1 MEMSAGTGSNDRS
14 ARNRIRRPMVQ
25 LSIMDA
31 LKKRP
36 RLVTNRLIYYLII
49 RTVGLLVIAFRDQP

>member
-1 MEMSAGTGSNDRS
+1 MKMNAGTGSDDRP

-25 LSIMDA
+25 LNIMNA

-36 RLVTNRLIYYLII
+36 RLVTNSLIYYLII
-49 RTVGLLVIAFRDQP
+49 RTVGC

>member
-14 ARNRIRRPMVQ
+14 ARNRICGPMVR

-36 RLVTNRLIYYLII
+36 RLVTNSVTYYLLIP
-49 RTVGLLVIAFRDQP
+49 TVGFS